1 VQNKVLEESKL
12 RIVFMGT
19 PEFAVPSL
27 KILIENDYNIV
38 GVITSTDKMGGRG
51 GKKLL
56 QSAVKK
62 YALSQELTI
71 LQPKNLKSKKFLTE
85 LSALKADLQIIIA
98 FRMLPV
104 VVWDMPRLGTYNLH
118 GSLLPSYRGAAPIN
132 WAVINGEK
140 ETGVTSF
147 KLKHEIDT
155 GDILVSRKIDID
167 EEDTAGT
174 LHDKMMIVAADAI
187 LASVK
192 MIESEEV
199 PLIIQD
205 ESKVS
210 KAPKIF
216 HQDCCLDFDR
226 SVKTVYDLIR
236 GLSPYP
242 TSWMIFRE
250 KKLKVFWANYVIE
263 KHTEKVSTVLTD
275 ERSFLHVYCRDGY
288 LSLKEVQ
295 WEGRKKMN
303 ISQFLNG
310 LN

>member
-1 VQNKVLEESKL
+1 
-12 RIVFMGT
+12 MGT

-27 KILIENDYNIV
+27 KILIENGYTIA
-38 GVITSTDKMGGRG
+38 GVVSSTDKMGGRG

-62 YALSQELTI
+62 YALSQDLTI
-71 LQPKNLKSKKFLTE
+71 LQPKNLKSKKFLGE
-85 LSALKADLQIIIA
+85 LKALDADLQIIIA

-118 GSLLPSYRGAAPIN
+118 GSLLPRFRGAAPIN
-132 WAVINGEK
+132 WAVINGET

-155 GDILVSRKIDID
+155 GDTLISKKINIDIK
-167 EEDTAGT
+167 DTAGS
-174 LHDKMMIVAADAI
+174 LHDKLMILAADTI
-187 LASVK
+187 LESVQL
-192 MIESEEV
+192 IEKGEV
-199 PLIIQD
+199 TLVSQD

-216 HQDCCLDFDR
+216 HKDCSIDFDNDVK
-226 SVKTVYDLIR
+226 SVYNFIR

-242 TSWMIFRE
+242 TSWMIFRG
-250 KKLKVFWANYVIE
+250 KKLKVFWAELTIG
-263 KHTEKVSTVLTD
+263 KHSEEVATIITD
-275 ERSFLHVYCRDGY
+275 DKSFLHVYCRDGF
-288 LSLKEVQ
+288 LSLMDVQ

-303 ISQFLNG
+303 ITQFLNG

>member
-1 VQNKVLEESKL
+1 LREAKL

-27 KILIENDYNIV
+27 KILLENGYDIV
-38 GVITSTDKMGGRG
+38 GVVTSTDKMGGRG
-51 GKKLL
+51 GKQLL
-56 QSAVKK
+56 
-62 YALSQELTI
+62 
-71 LQPKNLKSKKFLTE
+71 PKKFLSE
-85 LSALKADLQIIIA
+85 LRSLKADLQIIIA

-104 VVWDMPRLGTYNLH
+104 VVWDMPALGTYNLH
-118 GSLLPSYRGAAPIN
+118 GSILPSYRGAAPIN

-155 GDILVSRKIDID
+155 GDTLISRKIKID
-167 EEDTAGT
+167 NEDTAGA
-174 LHDKMMIVAADAI
+174 LHDKMMDLAAEVILESVELIAKDKIVLTA
-187 LASVK
+187 
-192 MIESEEV
+192 
-199 PLIIQD
+199 QD

-216 HQDCCLDFDR
+216 HQDCIIDFNN
-226 SVKTVYDLIR
+226 KAEKIYDLIR

-242 TSWMIFRE
+242 TSWMMFRS
-250 KKLKVFWANYVIE
+250 KKLKVFWADQIIE
-263 KHTEKVSTVLTD
+263 KHNEEAGTIITD
-275 ERSFLHVYCRDGY
+275 DRSYLRVYCQDGY
-288 LSLKEVQ
+288 LDLKEIQ
-295 WEGRKKMN
+295 WEGRKRMN

>member
-1 VQNKVLEESKL
+1 
-12 RIVFMGT
+12 MGT

-27 KILIENDYNIV
+27 KILIDNGHEVV

-62 YALSQELTI
+62 YAVSQHLKI
-71 LQPKNLKSKKFLTE
+71 LQPKNLKSKKFLSE
-85 LSALKADLQIIIA
+85 LRALKADLQIIIA

-104 VVWDMPRLGTYNLH
+104 VVWDMPPLGTYNLH
-118 GSLLPSYRGAAPIN
+118 GSILPSYRGAAPIN
-132 WAVINGEK
+132 WAVINGET

-155 GDILVSRKIDID
+155 GDILISRKVTIDKK
-167 EEDTAGT
+167 DTAGK
-174 LHDKMMIVAADAI
+174 LHDKMMSVAAAVI
-187 LASVK
+187 LESVEMVSMK
-192 MIESEEV
+192 QLTLQS
-199 PLIIQD
+199 QD

-216 HQDCCLDFDR
+216 HKDCAIDFNDPTE
-226 SVKTVYDLIR
+226 KVYNFIR

-242 TSWMIFRE
+242 TSWTMFRG
-250 KKLKVFWANYVIE
+250 KKLKIFWADAIIE
-263 KHTEKVSTVLTD
+263 DHSEKAGTIITD
-275 ERSFLHVYCRDGY
+275 DKSYLHIYTRDGY
-288 LSLKEVQ
+288 VSLTDIQ
-295 WEGRKKMN
+295 WEGRKRMT
-303 ISQFLNG
+303 ITQFLNG

>member
-1 VQNKVLEESKL
+1 
-12 RIVFMGT
+12 MGT

>member
-1 VQNKVLEESKL
+1 MREAKL

-27 KILIENDYNIV
+27 KILLENGHDIV
-38 GVITSTDKMGGRG
+38 GVVTSTDKMGGRG

-62 YALSQELTI
+62 YAVSQGLKV
-71 LQPKNLKSKKFLTE
+71 LQPKNLKSKKFLSE
-85 LSALKADLQIIIA
+85 LHSLKADLQIIIA

-104 VVWDMPRLGTYNLH
+104 VVWDMPALGTYNLH
-118 GSLLPSYRGAAPIN
+118 GSILPSYRGAAPIN

-155 GDILVSRKIDID
+155 GDTLISRKIKID
-167 EEDTAGT
+167 REDTAGT
-174 LHDKMMIVAADAI
+174 LHDKMMGLAAEVI
-187 LASVK
+187 LESVEL
-192 MIESEEV
+192 ISEGMVE
-199 PLIIQD
+199 LKAQD

-216 HQDCCLDFDR
+216 HQDCSIDFNN
-226 SVKTVYDLIR
+226 KAEKIYDLIR

-242 TSWMIFRE
+242 TSWMMFRS
-250 KKLKVFWANYVIE
+250 KKLKVFWADKVIE
-263 KHTEKVSTVLTD
+263 DHTEKPGTIISD
-275 ERSFLHVYCRDGY
+275 DKSFLHVYCLDGY
-288 LSLKEVQ
+288 LDLKDIQ
-295 WEGRKKMN
+295 WEGRKKMSV
-303 ISQFLNG
+303 SQFLNG